1 VSFAIF
7 VLTADDILIDTR
19 TNETIRRARQNV
31 ILEIGYFWAL
41 LGRKTGVAFL
51 VDGHADM
58 DLPSDLN
65 GVEHIPITADLGQT
79 KLQLKNELQKAGIV
93 R

>member
-1 VSFAIF
+1 M
-7 VLTADDILIDTR
+7 DTR

-41 LGRKTGVAFL
+41 LGRKTGIAFL

-79 KLQLKNELQKAGIV
+79 KLQLKNELQKAGILT
-93 R
+93 